1 MTTIHTLR
9 STVAFSILLVNSL
22 SMLLACHK
30 QSYKSGYTKDIV
42 QYFQINEPSAFIIR
56 KRPIQRLL
64 LKYLYAMVSHT
75 RFLLSLDKSTGKGLS
90 MFGKYVF

>member
-1 MTTIHTLR
+1 M
-9 STVAFSILLVNSL
+9 
-22 SMLLACHK
+22 
-30 QSYKSGYTKDIV
+30 SYKSGYTKDIV
-42 QYFQINEPSAFIIR
+42 QYFQINEPSVYIR
-56 KRPIQRLL
+56 KWPIQRLL